1 MLLFMATF
9 LCTPIMNS
17 GWCAVKYLYGGRYP
31 DIVIQFSRLTQI
43 WEKWNLVSRMKDCV
57 IYWGQKDTIVG
68 WQTLIWIS
76 IKNYC
81 DDLQKRTMDNE
92 QSGEGG
98 GGGAAG
104 DGEIPEIELIIRAST
119 IDGRRKGACLFCQVV
134 NKIYCITIQYQQLKF
149 CRVKLK
155 RKMIF

>member
-1 MLLFMATF
+1 
-9 LCTPIMNS
+9 
-17 GWCAVKYLYGGRYP
+17 
-31 DIVIQFSRLTQI
+31 
-43 WEKWNLVSRMKDCV
+43 
-57 IYWGQKDTIVG
+57 
-68 WQTLIWIS
+68 
-76 IKNYC
+76 
-81 DDLQKRTMDNE
+81 MDNE

-134 NKIYCITIQYQQLKF
+134 NKIYYTTIQYQQLKF

-155 RKMIF
+155 RKMIFLTHHLADPISQISTFTKTST

>member
-1 MLLFMATF
+1 M
-9 LCTPIMNS
+9 
-17 GWCAVKYLYGGRYP
+17 
-31 DIVIQFSRLTQI
+31 
-43 WEKWNLVSRMKDCV
+43 
-57 IYWGQKDTIVG
+57 
-68 WQTLIWIS
+68 
-76 IKNYC
+76 NYC
-81 DDLQKRTMDNE
+81 DDFQNRTMDNE

-134 NKIYCITIQYQQLKF
+134 KNIYYTTIQYQEIII

-155 RKMIF
+155 RKMIFQAFMSEFCNFCSL